1 MAFGGF
7 GDTAGGRDRS
17 FERAAALNQLLLG
30 LVVLVITVM
39 LVASP
44 AASGMPLFFAGIVL
58 VFIATGAA
66 VIVPWNRIN
75 AWWLTAVPVADILA
89 ITLMR
94 LADPRSGI
102 GLLWVFPAIW
112 LSSTFGL
119 VGAVGGSATILAAFA
134 VTVIGPTG
142 LPSGYSALP
151 LPLVIVIVSGT
162 SYATARRSAAQRMPA
177 GQAGAGAGDRPGPL
191 ATAGAGG
198 RRADRCGRLR
208 PDPDRAGRRGLDCE
222 RGARTAASA
231 RSCRGPVTADRR
243 SSGPTARR
251 RWPTTRCRS
260 SGRCGGR
267 RSTPRC
273 CGSANRGRTASRW
286 RSRSGG

>member
-112 LSSTFGL
+112 LSSMGVL
-119 VGAVGGSATILAAFA
+119 LCW
-134 VTVIGPTG
+134 P
-142 LPSGYSALP
+142 
-151 LPLVIVIVSGT
+151 
-162 SYATARRSAAQRMPA
+162 PA
-177 GQAGAGAGDRPGPL
+177 GDIDCACCACSSAFLISLSSDSITPFSTFCTFSPDRPW
-191 ATAGAGG
+191 
-198 RRADRCGRLR
+198 
-208 PDPDRAGRRGLDCE
+208 
-222 RGARTAASA
+222 
-231 RSCRGPVTADRR
+231 
-243 SSGPTARR
+243 ARR
-251 RWPTTRCRS
+251 RRMS
-260 SGRCGGR
+260 SIR
-267 RSTPRC
+267 R
-273 CGSANRGRTASRW
+273 AI
-286 RSRSGG
+286 